1 MSDEDL
7 NSDPSEESPSGGAA
21 WVLPVLTALVA
32 AGTGLAIG
40 ALAVILWWRAV
51 PAPVTE
57 VQVPR
62 ELTEDEIEGVC
73 NPFVTDT
80 LAVLT
85 EAQQK
90 VVTLE
95 EQVSAK
101 TAQVEEMETEMDRR
115 RKAGIKMWK
124 EFEEAKAELVSL
136 REQLAVAI
144 EEKEVALAE
153 LEETVAQLKETEE
166 KLEVTQ
172 GKLVVAE
179 EDVLAKRWVGFK
191 QQAQLE
197 ICEKGGR
204 RKMGRCRE
212 AVLGA
217 LSGELEAKYRH
228 CVKSGQAVPGV
239 AEAGKDMESLPDYS
253 FWMNED
259 ERATKGWYI
268 TLCDPTL
275 PEAEDF
281 TAALKQVQGQEGG
294 EVQTLDDVLE
304 EIE

>member
-1 MSDEDL
+1 MSDDDL
-7 NSDPSEESPSGGAA
+7 GDDAYESRKGGAA
-21 WVLPVLTALVA
+21 WILPVLTALVA

-40 ALAVILWWRAV
+40 ALAVVLFWRAS
-51 PAPVTE
+51 PTPVTE

-62 ELTEDEIEGVC
+62 DLTEEEIEGVC

-90 VVTLE
+90 VMTLD
-95 EQVSAK
+95 EQVTAK
-101 TAQVEEMETEMDRR
+101 TAQVAEMEAEMERR
-115 RKAGIKMWK
+115 KKAGIRMWK
-124 EFEEAKAELVSL
+124 EFEDAKVELASL
-136 REQLAVAI
+136 REQLVVAI
-144 EEKEVALAE
+144 EEKETALAE
-153 LEETVAQLKETEE
+153 LEKTVEELKDTEL
-166 KLEVTQ
+166 KLEVTTK
-172 GKLVVAE
+172 KLVVAE
-179 EDVLAKRWVGFK
+179 EDVLVKRWTSFK
-191 QQAQLE
+191 QQSQLE

-217 LSGELEAKYRH
+217 LSADIQTKYRH

-239 AEAGKDMESLPDYS
+239 REAGKDMENLPDYS
-253 FWMNED
+253 YWMNED

-275 PEAEDF
+275 PEADDF
-281 TAALKQVQGQEGG
+281 TAALQKVQGEEGG

-304 EIE
+304 GIE